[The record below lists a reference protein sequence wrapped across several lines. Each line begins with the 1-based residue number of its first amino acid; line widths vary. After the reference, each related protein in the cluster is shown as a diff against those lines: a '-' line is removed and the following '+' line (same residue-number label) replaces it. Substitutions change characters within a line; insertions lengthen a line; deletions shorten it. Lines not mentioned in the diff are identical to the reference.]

1 METLASIVV
10 SLSYPPML
18 SACVLAAAALLW
30 WRRRRR
36 VALALAVAGVAW
48 SMLWSIPLASNALRG
63 VLEHR
68 HAVREASELPHA
80 DAIVVLGG
88 GSNYA
93 WLDHPDVDPDRLHSS
108 RLAAGARA
116 WHAGKASKIIL
127 SGGAVGGTTEARRMA
142 TAIQRLGVPD
152 EALVLEERSRDTRDN
167 ARYSMALAD
176 AQGGRKV
183 LLVTSALHMPR
194 AVACFEAN
202 GVSATPYPVDYTIR
216 PSGAGTARSVIGNLR
231 QVDTAL
237 HEWIGLAYYRL
248 RGRTRTLLPG

>member
-1 METLASIVV
+1 MEALASIVV
-10 SLSYPPML
+10 SLSYPPAL
-18 SACVLAAAALLW
+18 SACVLAVAALLW
-30 WRRRRR
+30 WLRRRH
-36 VALALAVAGVAW
+36 VAVALAVAGIAW
-48 SMLWSIPLASNALRG
+48 SMLWSIPSASNALRG
-63 VLEHR
+63 VLEQR
-68 HAVREASELPHA
+68 YAVPDASALPRA

-142 TAIQRLGVPD
+142 AAIQRLGVPD

-167 ARYSMALAD
+167 ARYSMALTG

-194 AVACFEAN
+194 AALQFCRAGADVTA
-202 GVSATPYPVDYTIR
+202 VPVPEGR
-216 PSGAGTARSVIGNLR
+216 PSTGLRAQYLPSRRALWRSGR
-231 QVDTAL
+231 AFKEFAAL
-237 HEWIGLAYYRL
+237 VAAWIGA
-248 RGRTRTLLPG
+248 